1 MLSNNKWLN
10 RNNNKPKRK
19 RKWWINI
26 MISEYDQFK
35 EQVLNNILD
44 LNAKDRLSRIALV
57 KPERAVQIENYL
69 VTVHKYK

>member
-1 MLSNNKWLN
+1 
-10 RNNNKPKRK
+10 
-19 RKWWINI
+19 